1 MVRYRRAKEKMEEA
15 RTRGTLYASPMS
27 EGFDEVIDATDPRVR
42 NLATRTRALIQTV
55 MPNVVEVPWPRQ
67 RVIGYGVGPKKMS
80 EHYAYLAVH
89 PRHVNLGCNYGAH
102 LDHGGLLEGTGQN
115 MRKLTV
121 RTVDALADPRLVPLL
136 RAARVER
143 LTALGRA

>member
-1 MVRYRRAKEKMEEA
+1 MTEQDDWPALLAQLSPEMATLVTAADDLVRR
-15 RTRGTLYASPMS
+15 
-27 EGFDEVIDATDPRVR
+27 TDPDVVRVVWPHQ
-42 NLATRTRALIQTV
+42 RTV
-55 MPNVVEVPWPRQ
+55 
-67 RVIGYGVGPKKMS
+67 GYGVGPKKMS

-102 LDHGGLLEGTGQN
+102 LDDGGLLEGPDQN

-136 RAARVER
+136 RAARRER